1 MAFTNGNGKERR
13 MMSDINIV
21 PLVDVMLV
29 LLIIFMVTA
38 PMLTQ
43 GVDVNLPQANAKAL
57 RSDEE
62 RLVITVDMNS
72 RIFVGKQPVEFN
84 RLNSTLQAIVPQPTP
99 GQPRPAHRP
108 GGLFP
113 RLPGRPVRIRR
124 KSHRG
129 GSQRRGRKTRDG
141 HGTPR
146 ALSGGRAIGLGAY
159 PPAGPPL
166 HPFFRRMIAG
176 SA

>member
-1 MAFTNGNGKERR
+1 MAFTNGNGKDRR

-38 PMLTQ
+38 PLLTQ

-84 RLNSTLQAIVPQPTP
+84 RLSSALQAIVAARTDRQGYFRADRAVPY
-99 GQPRPAHRP
+99 G
-108 GGLFP
+108 FVVKVISE
-113 RLPGRPVRIRR
+113 GRNAGVE
-124 KSHRG
+124 K
-129 GSQRRGRKTRDG
+129 
-141 HGTPR
+141 
-146 ALSGGRAIGLGAY
+146 LGMVTE
-159 PPAGPPL
+159 PL
-166 HPFFRRMIAG
+166 ER
-176 SA
+176 